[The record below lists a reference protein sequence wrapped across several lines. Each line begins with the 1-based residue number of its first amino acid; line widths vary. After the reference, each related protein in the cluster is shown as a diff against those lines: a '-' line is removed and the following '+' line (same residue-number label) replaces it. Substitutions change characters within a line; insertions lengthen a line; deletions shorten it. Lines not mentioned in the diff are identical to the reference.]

1 MEPARIYEMAT
12 GNWLSRALSVALRAG
27 VFANAADGL
36 SLDDVSK
43 LLHASQRGARMMTD
57 VLVAAGLLERDH
69 EVFRTTPLSD
79 AYLVPGRP
87 HYLGDLVHMLDDR
100 LYRSWARLEEALRGD
115 GPVVATYLDAPPP
128 PEEVD
133 RIVREAIQ
141 GLHGLTTI
149 AAEAMLGHVDLTMAK
164 RHLDLGGGSGAMAIT
179 LARHLPDLDITVVDR
194 APILRVIEENATAA
208 QVEHRIRRLE
218 RDFFEDDLPGGADVV
233 TISNILHDWSRQQ
246 GAALIRR
253 AHQSLRPGGRL
264 IVNEWLIDD
273 DRAGPLLSAL
283 MSLCMLI
290 ETTAGENLT
299 GQEVA
304 DLMSGA
310 GFDDIQIIPT
320 SFPHGVVT
328 GTRPH

>member
-12 GNWLSRALSVALRAG
+12 GNWLSRALSVALRSG
-27 VFANAADGL
+27 LFAKAVDGL
-36 SLDDVSK
+36 SLDDVAAA
-43 LLHASQRGARMMTD
+43 LRASRRGARMMTD
-57 VLVAAGLLERDH
+57 VLVAADLLQREGDTL
-69 EVFRTTPLSD
+69 RTTTLSD

-100 LYRSWARLEEALRGD
+100 LYASWARLEESLRTD
-115 GPVVATYLDAPPP
+115 GPVVATYLDAPPS
-128 PEEVD
+128 PEEVG

-149 AAEAMLGHVDLTMAK
+149 AAEALLQNIDLTHTR

-179 LARHLPDLDITVVDR
+179 LARNLPDLDITVVDR
-194 APILRVIEENATAA
+194 APILAVIEENASAA
-208 QVEHRIRRLE
+208 GVEHRIRRLE
-218 RDFFEDDLPGGADVV
+218 LDFFEDDLPKGVDVV
-233 TISNILHDWSRQQ
+233 TISNILHDWSRDQ

-253 AHQSLRPGGRL
+253 AWQSLRSGGRL
-264 IVNEWLIDD
+264 VVNEWLLAD
-273 DRAGPLLSAL
+273 DRSGPLLSAL

-304 DLMSGA
+304 DLMAGA
-310 GFDDIQIIPT
+310 GFVDLQIIPT

-328 GTRPH
+328 GVRP